1 MTTRHDRPDDDR
13 ELDAFLRG
21 EDDLSAQLRGLDQ
34 PAPPP
39 ELDARI
45 RAQAE
50 AALREAAGAAND
62 AEERALVTSPLGRW
76 RAPLALAATV
86 VIGVSLGLQ
95 WDGWREKEP
104 RALSDAVAPE
114 LPAAAPA
121 PAPAPEQEPVQPP
134 PAVVQE
140 VLPAAPVAKAPAPAP
155 QRHRNVDQ
163 ARAPVEIPAPAPP
176 APPVPPAAPAP
187 ALTDSGVV
195 NYAPQRSLAEAPMP
209 DTVEYARRSENGRR
223 VEVTGNRIAR
233 PAPPAPPAPLDAAA
247 ERRASQGLQLIGE
260 LLDLHLD
267 DEARTTWARFRA
279 EFPTYPVPEGLR
291 RRIEVL
297 APPVK
302 Q

>member
-95 WDGWREKEP
+95 WDGWREKEAQ
-104 RALSDAVAPE
+104 ALSDAVAPE
-114 LPAAAPA
+114 LPAVA
-121 PAPAPEQEPVQPP
+121 PAPAPEPVQPP
-134 PAVVQE
+134 PPAVMQE
-140 VLPAAPVAKAPAPAP
+140 ALPAAPVAKAPAPAP
-155 QRHRNVDQ
+155 QRHRNVDRT
-163 ARAPVEIPAPAPP
+163 RAPVETPALPAPP
-176 APPVPPAAPAP
+176 APPAAPVP
-187 ALTDSGVV
+187 THTDTGVV

-209 DTVEYARRSENGRR
+209 DTVAYARRPENGRR
-223 VEVTGNRIAR
+223 VEVTGNRIVR
-233 PAPPAPPAPLDAAA
+233 PAPPAPLDAAA
-247 ERRASQGLQLIGE
+247 EQRARQGLQLIGE

-279 EFPTYPVPEGLR
+279 EYPTYPVPEGLL
-291 RRIEVL
+291 RRIEAL